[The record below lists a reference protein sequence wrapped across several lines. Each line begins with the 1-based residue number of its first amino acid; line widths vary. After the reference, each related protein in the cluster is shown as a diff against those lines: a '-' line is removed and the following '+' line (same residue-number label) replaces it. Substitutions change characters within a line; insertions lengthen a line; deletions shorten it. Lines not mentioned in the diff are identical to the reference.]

1 MVLEHGKTVEDFLK
15 TDSKA
20 HSKASV
26 EVAPHYYK
34 VNNACLVVPLFLL
47 SFIRGKARFARLPL
61 ERA

>member
-1 MVLEHGKTVEDFLK
+1 MVLEHDKTVEDFLK

-34 VNNACLVVPLFLL
+34 VNNACVVVPLFLN
-47 SFIRGKARFARLPL
+47 SDGKWGF
-61 ERA
+61 